1 MRSEFLSQSGLFES
15 GMVECGLGGLLAAA
29 DPARPWT
36 WAFVAITFSIY
47 LFIGWRSRVKDSKGF
62 YVAGQGVPAIANG
75 AATAADWMS
84 AASFLGMAGLI
95 SSYGS
100 DGSVYLMGWTGGY
113 VLLAL
118 LLAPYLR
125 KFGHYTVP
133 DFIGA
138 RYYSETARVVAAIC
152 AIFISI
158 TYVAG
163 QMKGVGIVFSR
174 FLEIPL
180 MWGVIIGMVI
190 VGFFA
195 VIGGMKGITWTQVV
209 QYFVLILAFLIPS
222 IAISLQLTDS
232 SIPQVGFVFS
242 DISEKLNQIMV
253 DLGEREYTEPFRE
266 FSKLNVFCI
275 TAALMFGTAGLP
287 HVIVRFY
294 TVKNVRAARYSAVW
308 AILFIAIL
316 YTTAPALGMFARF
329 NLIKSMHLS
338 TVSQVVRVDLQSGES
353 QEFVFPDQKESAYDA
368 IAVHKAAEAAE
379 KKAAEEEERIA
390 RPPTERFIFM
400 MTSQE
405 GEALDWAT
413 RWQKTGMLVI
423 DDWDRDGSISLKVLE
438 AGPGSAV
445 RKSELAH
452 LDKDIIVLSTPEV
465 AGLPAWV
472 IALVAAGGLAA
483 ALSTAAGLLLV
494 ISSSLAHD
502 LYVRFFAP
510 DATEAQR
517 VLYGRLAIGVGIL
530 VAGYFGINPPGF
542 VAEVVAFAF
551 GLAAASFFP
560 AIFLGIFYKRANRA
574 GAVSGMIVGLLFT
587 LFYIVACTTHKVLPM
602 FFETPLLTE
611 QYYLLTGWFGIEKG
625 ILPQGI
631 GAIGMLLNF
640 VVTIVVSLMTTPP
653 PQHVMELVEAVRV
666 PKGSGAAV
674 DH

>member
-1 MRSEFLSQSGLFES
+1 MILDSVFGSGII
-15 GMVECGLGGLLAAA
+15 AAA

-36 WAFVAITFSIY
+36 WGLVGITFAVY
-47 LFIGWRSRVKDSKGF
+47 LFIGWRSRVQDSKGF

-84 AASFLGMAGLI
+84 AASFIGMAGLI

-174 FLEIPL
+174 FLDVPL
-180 MWGVIIGMVI
+180 TGGVIIGMVI

-195 VIGGMKGITWTQVV
+195 IIGGMKGITWTQVV

-222 IAISLQLTDS
+222 VAISSQLTGNP
-232 SIPQVGFVFS
+232 IPQFGFVFS
-242 DISEKLNQIMV
+242 DISEKLNLVML
-253 DLGEREYTEPFRE
+253 DLGQREYTEPFRE

-316 YTTAPALGMFARF
+316 YTTAPALGMFARY
-329 NLIKSMHLS
+329 NLIKSLHLS
-338 TVSQVVRVDLQSGES
+338 KVDQVVMTDLADGGTQT
-353 QEFVFPDQKESAYDA
+353 FVFPEQQTEAYDA
-368 IAVHKAAEAAE
+368 IAVHQAAEADE
-379 KKAAEEEERIA
+379 LAAAKLER
-390 RPPTERFIFM
+390 RKPQPPTQRFIYM
-400 MTSQE
+400 MTSAE
-405 GEALDWAT
+405 GQSLDWAT
-413 RWQKTGMLVI
+413 RWQNTGLLII
-423 DDWDRDGSISLKVLE
+423 DDWSRDGTISLKLMDD
-438 AGPGSAV
+438 GSGTNV
-445 RKSELAH
+445 KKQELAK

-502 LYVRFFAP
+502 LFVRFFMP
-510 DATEAQR
+510 EASEYQR
-517 VLYGRLAIGVGIL
+517 VLIGRLAIGLGIL

-587 LFYIVACTTHKVLPM
+587 LIYIVACTSEKVLPM
-602 FFETPLLTE
+602 FFDAPMLTE
-611 QYYLLTGWFGIEKG
+611 PNYLLAGWFGIEKG
-625 ILPQGI
+625 ISPQGI
-631 GAIGMLLNF
+631 GTVGMILNF
-640 VVTIVVSLMTTPP
+640 VVTIVVSSLTAPP